1 MFFGFVMIIYIY
13 FKNFHIF
20 KRPLGSICILILC
33 YILVMSQ
40 KGNLLKNLLAVS
52 DLGSVDQEAAN
63 GFAYVATW

>member
-1 MFFGFVMIIYIY
+1 MFFGSVMIIYIY
-13 FKNFHIF
+13 FENFHIF

-33 YILVMSQ
+33 YALVMSQ
-40 KGNLLKNLLAVS
+40 KGELPKNLLAIS